1 MSDTFDYL
9 IIFSYDHVYIEA
21 TVLEKTKGRN
31 AIVFKKKRRKNYKR
45 WRGNCLNVS
54 LCLLLMNIELDR
66 IELNYVHLG
75 LIYIYIYTPGGW
87 RGYMYL
93 SGPV

>member
-66 IELNYVHLG
+66 IEQNCVHLG
-75 LIYIYIYTPGGW
+75 RIYLAWVYASIW
-87 RGYMYL
+87 
-93 SGPV
+93 SGLM